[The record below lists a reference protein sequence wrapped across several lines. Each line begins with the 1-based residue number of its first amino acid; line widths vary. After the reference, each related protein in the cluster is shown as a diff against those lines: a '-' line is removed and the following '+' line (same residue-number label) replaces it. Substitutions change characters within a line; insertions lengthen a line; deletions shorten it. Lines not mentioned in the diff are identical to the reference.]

1 MQKFILVTE
10 DGSHTIAIPELGVTY
25 HSKHGAIAESMHV
38 FIEAG
43 LVYCVEQNKLPSIRI
58 FEMGF
63 GTGLNALLSYQ
74 FATTNAIP
82 INYTGIDLHPLMAEE
97 YEALNYD
104 TQLNAADIFL
114 KLHTCSWNREHIL
127 SPYFSIV
134 KMQQSLLGFSSTE
147 KFDLI
152 YFDAFSPTDQPEL
165 WTGAVFGNLI
175 ALLNPNGILVTY
187 CSKSIV
193 RKAMQEA
200 GFSVE
205 KIPGPLGKR
214 EMVRAKK
221 MFD

>member
-10 DGSHTIAIPELGVTY
+10 DGSHTIAIPELGVSY
-25 HSKHGAIAESMHV
+25 HSKHGAIAESRHV

-43 LVYCVEQNKLPSIRI
+43 LAYAVQQNKLTSIRI

-74 FATTNAIP
+74 FATAHKVP
-82 INYTGIDLHPLMAEE
+82 INYTGIELHPLVAAE
-97 YEALNYD
+97 YEALNYG
-104 TQLNAADIFL
+104 TQLNAEAIFL
-114 KLHTCSWNREHIL
+114 KLHTCSWNQEQIL
-127 SPYFSIV
+127 SPHFSMV
-134 KMQQSLLGFSSTE
+134 KWQQSLLDFSSQK

-165 WTGAVFGNLI
+165 WTAAVFGNLI
-175 ALLNPNGILVTY
+175 TLLNRNGILVTY

-193 RKAMQEA
+193 RKAMQEV
-200 GFSVE
+200 GFIVE